1 MLGRTDRRPR
11 LVILLVLVVLGAV
24 ALGAR
29 LAYWQ
34 VVRGA
39 ELRDDAMAQLER
51 AVEVPAQRGEI
62 YDRSG
67 TIVLATTGY
76 RDLLA
81 AYPKRIPAGDK
92 AAVADELVAILELE
106 GAAAEKLRT
115 TIAGDAEYAVL
126 TQLLT
131 PGQSEDVGAGL
142 ADGRLLGL
150 ELDPRPIRV
159 YPSQGGAPET
169 TLASQLLGFT
179 NREGEGQYGI
189 EQRYQDLL
197 AGRPR
202 IVTALRDVAGRP
214 IADSE
219 RAVDAGAPGADLV
232 LTIDA
237 GLQLQLEKELY
248 AAWVA
253 DRAQAVSA
261 VVMDPQT
268 GEILAWASVPGYDA
282 NEYQRVAKEDPGLF
296 LDPVVSAVYAP
307 GSVMKMLVAAAAD
320 EAGVVTPQTRI
331 NDSGSLRIGRWTIWD
346 SDKHAMGRMAFEDGI
361 AYSRNIVAARV
372 ARLLGPEVR

>member
-1 MLGRTDRRPR
+1 MSDDGGGTRLDGPADVLGSGSPWDTLLPPRPGP
-11 LVILLVLVVLGAV
+11 LLVFVVLGAA

-39 ELRDDAMAQLER
+39 ELRDDALAQLER
-51 AVEVPAQRGEI
+51 AVKVPVQRGEI

-81 AYPKRIPAGDK
+81 AYPKRIPAADK
-92 AAVADELVAILELE
+92 AAVADELVAILDLE

-115 TIAGDAEYAVL
+115 TIGGAAEYAVL
-126 TQLLT
+126 AQLLT
-131 PGQSEDVGAGL
+131 QGQSEDVSAGL

-150 ELDPRPIRV
+150 ELDPQPIRI
-159 YPSQGGAPET
+159 YPSQGGAPAT

-202 IVTALRDVAGRP
+202 IVTALRDGAGRP
-214 IADSE
+214 VAASE
-219 RAVDAGAPGADLV
+219 RAGAPGA
-232 LTIDA
+232 
-237 GLQLQLEKELY
+237 
-248 AAWVA
+248 
-253 DRAQAVSA
+253 
-261 VVMDPQT
+261 
-268 GEILAWASVPGYDA
+268 PG
-282 NEYQRVAKEDPGLF
+282 G
-296 LDPVVSAVYAP
+296 AP
-307 GSVMKMLVAAAAD
+307 
-320 EAGVVTPQTRI
+320 
-331 NDSGSLRIGRWTIWD
+331 
-346 SDKHAMGRMAFEDGI
+346 
-361 AYSRNIVAARV
+361 
-372 ARLLGPEVR
+372 